1 MGKKICGNGDRIRNG
16 CFSTVLMVPVFD
28 RENSWLYSCFYG
40 PPHCLARLDNSSSCH
55 QTPHTQDLCLSSSL
69 YHSQARMRVG
79 LGGLQPPP
87 SSNTKA
93 AHASTEAHTGRDR
106 DIPSQVFGHEGL
118 VTRNSS
124 GLRMHCVRVWT
135 ESSPHFACNASHRS
149 LVASCGHQ
157 QQCIL
162 HMQAHYNNN
171 MHSTVMETE

>member
-1 MGKKICGNGDRIRNG
+1 
-16 CFSTVLMVPVFD
+16 MVPVFV

-106 DIPSQVFGHEGL
+106 DIPSQVFGHGGL

-124 GLRMHCVRVWT
+124 GLRMHRVRVWT
-135 ESSPHFACNASHRS
+135 ESSPHSLAMPHVVRSSHH
-149 LVASCGHQ
+149 VDT
-157 QQCIL
+157 
-162 HMQAHYNNN
+162 NNN
-171 MHSTVMETE
+171 AYCICKHTTTTTCTPQ